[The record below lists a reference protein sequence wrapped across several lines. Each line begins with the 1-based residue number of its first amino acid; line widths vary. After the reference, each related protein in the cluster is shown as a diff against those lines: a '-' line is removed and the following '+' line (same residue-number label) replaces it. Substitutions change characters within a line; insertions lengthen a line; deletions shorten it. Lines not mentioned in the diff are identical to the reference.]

1 MPTIIVEYT
10 LDLLT
15 SISVSII
22 EQSYIKLDESS
33 NPVPYGSRSRTA
45 YQNSQA
51 DRDKL
56 QSFLPESHYNAIIA
70 MWGPEPTIDV
80 SNDEEGLVQ
89 EDAD

>member
-15 SISVSII
+15 STSVSII
-22 EQSYIKLDESS
+22 KQSYIKLDESS
-33 NPVPYGSRSRTA
+33 DPVPYGARSRTA

-51 DRDKL
+51 GRDTL

-70 MWGPEPTIDV
+70 MWGPEPTIDD
-80 SNDEEGLVQ
+80 SDDE
-89 EDAD
+89 

>member
-15 SISVSII
+15 STSVSVIK
-22 EQSYIKLDESS
+22 QSYIKFDKSS
-33 NPVPYGSRSRTA
+33 DLVPYGSRSRTA

-51 DRDKL
+51 DRDTL
-56 QSFLPESHYNAIIA
+56 QSFLPESHYNAIVA

-80 SNDEEGLVQ
+80 SSDE
-89 EDAD
+89 